1 MRRDIIFQ
9 LRTTAQSPAR
19 LAQNSRDTLNLMPS
33 PQVDPG
39 LVDALVQRLG
49 EGDRPSLDRLVEL
62 VYRDLHRMADRL
74 LRDEPQ
80 ENRTRPT
87 SLVNDLYME
96 LQRQQAIHAEDANH
110 FFHIAGYL
118 MRQILVTRARR
129 RTSQRRGSGQT
140 PLPLT
145 ESHFAASQ
153 FAASAWETEP
163 EMLLALDTALDRLD
177 AIEPIKARIVEMRY
191 FGDLSV
197 EETARAL
204 SLSTATV
211 KRHWA
216 VARLWLFDHLQR
228 RQG

>member
-1 MRRDIIFQ
+1 M
-9 LRTTAQSPAR
+9 LP
-19 LAQNSRDTLNLMPS
+19 

-49 EGDRPSLDRLVEL
+49 EGDRPSLDRLIEL

-74 LRDEPQ
+74 LRDEPD

-87 SLVNDLYME
+87 SLVNDLYVE
-96 LQRQQAIHAEDANH
+96 LERQQVVQAEDTSH

-118 MRQILVTRARR
+118 MRQILVNRARR
-129 RTSQRRGSGQT
+129 RSSQRRGSGLA
-140 PLPLT
+140 PLPLAET
-145 ESHFAASQ
+145 HLAD
-153 FAASAWETEP
+153 SAWDTEP
-163 EMLLALDTALDRLD
+163 ETLLALDTALDRLD
-177 AIEPIKARIVEMRY
+177 AIEPVKARIVEMRY

-197 EETARAL
+197 EETGRAL
-204 SLSTATV
+204 GISPATV

-228 RQG
+228 RTG